1 MPSATATPLGIQGY
15 DLGGL
20 EWLRP
25 ELTQVAKNL
34 ASEIKEARSNHYK
47 DQINPARR
55 KRIRL
60 SQGTKDELARMARMS
75 HASERKLRKQLAR
88 VVEESLDYHYEVTL
102 TARTARFKRV

>member
-1 MPSATATPLGIQGY
+1 MPSATATPLDVQSS

-25 ELTQVAKNL
+25 ELTRAARRL
-34 ASEIKEARSNHYK
+34 ASEIKEARTNHYK

-60 SQGTKDELARMARMS
+60 SQSTKDELARMARMS

-88 VVEESLDYHYEVTL
+88 IVEEALGEHYEVTL